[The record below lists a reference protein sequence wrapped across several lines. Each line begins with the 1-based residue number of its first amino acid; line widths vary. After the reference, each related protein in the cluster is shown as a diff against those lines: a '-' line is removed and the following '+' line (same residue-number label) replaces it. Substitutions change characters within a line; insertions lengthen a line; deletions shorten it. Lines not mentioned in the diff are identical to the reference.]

1 MSYPP
6 LKMKKGGFKISPACK
21 AAAKRKF
28 DVYPSAYA
36 NAWGVRCTKAG
47 GPGSMGKSKKAQRGA
62 FELPK
67 SEQDRLDAE
76 VIKGTRTKRQA
87 RMDRRAEK
95 ETDRIMRRS
104 QRKVGRKKYGDK
116 NALEIYQEKLRKKA
130 NRKKGKRKNAFGP
143 KRVNRRGRPTG
154 GKGNAG
160 CQGAGC
166 GAYE

>member
-47 GPGSMGKSKKAQRGA
+47 GPGSMGKSKKAQKGA

-76 VIKGTRTKRQA
+76 VVKGTRSKRQA
-87 RMDRRAEK
+87 TMDKRAEK
-95 ETDRIMRRS
+95 QTDRIMRRS
-104 QRKVGRKKYGDK
+104 ERKVGRKKYAGM
-116 NALEIYQEKLRKKA
+116 NALEIYQAKLRKKA
-130 NRKKGKRKNAFGP
+130 NRKKGKKNAFGP
-143 KRVNRRGRPTG
+143 KRVNRRRRPTG

>member
-1 MSYPP
+1 
-6 LKMKKGGFKISPACK
+6 
-21 AAAKRKF
+21 
-28 DVYPSAYA
+28 
-36 NAWGVRCTKAG
+36 
-47 GPGSMGKSKKAQRGA
+47 MGKKKAQDGA
-62 FELPK
+62 FEM
-67 SEQDRLDAE
+67 SEEEQDKSAAE

-87 RMDRRAEK
+87 TMDKRAEK
-95 ETDRIMRRS
+95 ETERIMKRS

-130 NRKKGKRKNAFGP
+130 NRKKGKRKNVFGP
-143 KRVNRRGRPTG
+143 KRVNRRRRPTG